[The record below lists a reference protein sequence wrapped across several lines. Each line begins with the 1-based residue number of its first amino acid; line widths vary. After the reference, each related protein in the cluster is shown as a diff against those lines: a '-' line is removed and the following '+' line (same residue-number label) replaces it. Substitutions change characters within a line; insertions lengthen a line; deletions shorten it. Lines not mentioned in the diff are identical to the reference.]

1 MIKVIEKLVTKF
13 LSANNILILFRYG
26 NSIGDQLLMTGVA
39 NLIKK
44 KYKYKIIILTK
55 FPELFSY
62 NPNIYKVYKINT
74 SNLISR
80 IVIKII
86 KKINSPLIKEFLYKQ
101 DNGRIFNLSNF
112 KNQHIAEYN
121 SLNLNLNLN
130 FNNFRNQIF
139 FSDDEIKKFENNLKL
154 PEKFALI
161 MSEGK
166 ISFTPNREWGIR
178 NFQHIVNATQKIK
191 WIQIGKDTDY
201 KIKNTFYLYTKSN
214 LRELAY
220 IIYRSKLLVCLEG
233 FYYHLANSF
242 NMKKILIMSGFMSKQ
257 NIYYKNNNNI
267 IINKIKHLKCYP
279 CYKLYNCDIPKKPCT
294 NLITPSEVVK
304 EIIKNY

>member
-44 KYKYKIIILTK
+44 KYKHKIIILTK

-62 NPNIYKVYKINT
+62 NPNIYKVYKIN
-74 SNLISR
+74 SNNLVSR
-80 IVIKII
+80 IVIKVI
-86 KKINSPLIKEFLYKQ
+86 KKINSPLIKEFLYKK
-101 DNGRIFNLSNF
+101 DNGRIFNLSNY

-121 SLNLNLNLN
+121 SLNLNLNLD
-130 FNNFRNQIF
+130 FNNFRNEIF

-154 PEKFALI
+154 PKKFALI

-166 ISFTPNREWGIR
+166 TSFTPNREWGIK
-178 NFQHIVNATQKIK
+178 NFQHFVNKTQKIK

-201 KIKNTFYLYTKSN
+201 KIKNTFYLYTESN

-242 NMKKILIMSGFMSKQ
+242 KIKKILIMSGFMSKQ

-267 IINKIKHLKCYP
+267 IINKVKNLKCYP

-294 NLITPSEVVK
+294 NLITPNEVVK
-304 EIIKNY
+304 KIIKNY